1 MLMANI
7 VGVENV
13 VNKES
18 FIKMF
23 CHFSFFFRCKCDIY
37 NNISL
42 ENKETEIARSS
53 WDLCYFNVHVPF
65 LFRTLQS

>member
-23 CHFSFFFRCKCDIY
+23 CHFSFFLDV
-37 NNISL
+37 
-42 ENKETEIARSS
+42 
-53 WDLCYFNVHVPF
+53 NVTF
-65 LFRTLQS
+65 LITSAWKILRLK

>member
-1 MLMANI
+1 MLLANI

-23 CHFSFFFRCKCDIY
+23 FLSRFLFFVRFKADIY
-37 NNISL
+37 SNISL
-42 ENKETEIARSS
+42 ESCLKR
-53 WDLCYFNVHVPF
+53 D
-65 LFRTLQS
+65 

>member
-23 CHFSFFFRCKCDIY
+23 CLCHFIFFFFLPKCDIY

-42 ENKETEIARSS
+42 KNTA
-53 WDLCYFNVHVPF
+53 
-65 LFRTLQS
+65 

>member
-18 FIKMF
+18 FIKLF
-23 CHFSFFFRCKCDIY
+23 CHFSFFFLD
-37 NNISL
+37 
-42 ENKETEIARSS
+42 A
-53 WDLCYFNVHVPF
+53 NVTF
-65 LFRTLQS
+65 IITSAWKILRLK